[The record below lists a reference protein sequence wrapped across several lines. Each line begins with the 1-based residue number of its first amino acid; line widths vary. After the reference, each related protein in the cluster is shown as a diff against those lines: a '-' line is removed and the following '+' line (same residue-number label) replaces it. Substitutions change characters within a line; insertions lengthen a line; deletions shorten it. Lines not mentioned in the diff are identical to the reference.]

1 MRSDRRGG
9 LSDIARVAAA
19 SVLVFVVGGLVLV
32 AVSVYE
38 VVERETGGGARYLP
52 LAYVVAWAGIVFS
65 AVVAVERVVARI
77 RARRPIGWAPIVAV
91 PLLVE
96 SWLAGL
102 LVAMVA
108 VSI

>member
-1 MRSDRRGG
+1 M
-9 LSDIARVAAA
+9 ATA
-19 SVLVFVVGGLVLV
+19 SALAFVVGGLIL
-32 AVSVYE
+32 AAIPVYDA
-38 VVERETGGGARYLP
+38 VERAPGGSARYLP
-52 LAYVVAWAGIVFS
+52 LAYVVAWSGVVFS
-65 AVVAVERVVARI
+65 AVVAVERVLARV

-102 LVAMVA
+102 LVALVV